1 MKLLDSLQRRFGRF
15 AVPNLALLIVM
26 GQGMVLLMGWISRP
40 QPGQAGLV
48 ETWSLQGSQVL
59 EGQWWRLLT
68 FVLVPPGTGILVVF
82 GLYLFLLMGGALEAR
97 WGAFRF
103 NVYLVLGWGAS
114 IAGAFLQPDA
124 PASVGY
130 LGGSVF
136 LAFAWLFPDFQLLL
150 MFIIPVR
157 IKFLAWITWI
167 VFGWTLVSSRSTGI
181 ERLLVL
187 AAVFNFLVFF
197 VPDILIKI
205 RSGQRRQQRTRE
217 QRRTET
223 VPFHRCTVCDLTE
236 KDDPQMLFRFCSLC
250 QGEREYCEKHLRD
263 HSHVGDA

>member
-97 WGAFRF
+97 WRQVLRDPLTRTNSA
-103 NVYLVLGWGAS
+103 LVRRGHLDH
-114 IAGAFLQPDA
+114 FLQRR
-124 PASVGY
+124 
-130 LGGSVF
+130 
-136 LAFAWLFPDFQLLL
+136 FA
-150 MFIIPVR
+150 
-157 IKFLAWITWI
+157 
-167 VFGWTLVSSRSTGI
+167 
-181 ERLLVL
+181 
-187 AAVFNFLVFF
+187 
-197 VPDILIKI
+197 
-205 RSGQRRQQRTRE
+205 
-217 QRRTET
+217 
-223 VPFHRCTVCDLTE
+223 
-236 KDDPQMLFRFCSLC
+236 
-250 QGEREYCEKHLRD
+250 
-263 HSHVGDA
+263 

>member
-15 AVPNLALLIVM
+15 AIPNVALLIVM
-26 GQGMVLLMGWISRP
+26 GQGMVLLMGWISP
-40 QPGQAGLV
+40 EQPGQSGLADA
-48 ETWSLQGSQVL
+48 WRLQGSQVL
-59 EGQWWRLLT
+59 EGEWWRLVT

-82 GLYLFLLMGGALEAR
+82 GLYLFLLMGGALEAQ

-103 NVYLVLGWGAS
+103 NVYLLLGWLAS
-114 IAGAFLQPDA
+114 IGGAFLQPDA
-124 PASVGY
+124 HASVGY

-150 MFIIPVR
+150 MFILPVR

-167 VFGWTLVSSRSTGI
+167 FFGWTLLGPKSNAVD
-181 ERLLVL
+181 RLLVL

-197 VPDILIKI
+197 TPDILARI
-205 RSGQRRQQRTRE
+205 RTGHRRQQRTRI
-217 QRRTET
+217 RTRAEV

-236 KDDPQMLFRFCSLC
+236 KDDAQMLFRFCSLC
-250 QGEREYCEKHLRD
+250 DGEREYCEEHLRD
-263 HSHVGDA
+263 HSHVTDS